1 MPNISDLSESS
12 IRSFLE
18 NIQILYLNQKYGSYL
33 KTVLISGDTVSLT
46 IEFPFPT
53 LSIQT
58 LLLTQ
63 LKDELEAHFA
73 NKQVPNKQWRITFET
88 KIQTHKAA
96 NGIKPFNGIKNI
108 IAIASGKG
116 GVGKS
121 STSVNLALALKD
133 LGANVGLLDAD
144 IYGPNLA
151 LMLGVPE
158 GTRPEV
164 EAQRYMLPLKAQ
176 GIQSMSMSY
185 VTTEATPIV
194 WRGPKASGAF
204 TQLLGT
210 TLWHEL
216 DYLLIDMPPGTG
228 DIQLTL
234 GQTVPVNGA
243 VIVTTPQNMATQD
256 ARKGIEMF
264 LKVNVPILGVIENM
278 STHIC
283 SQCGHEEHIFGNGGG
298 ELLAKNY
305 GEDLLGAIPLNSA
318 IREDCDSGF
327 PTVAKD
333 PKGEIALRYR
343 EIALLVAAK
352 VALSSEAVNNPGIKL
367 VSN

>member
-1 MPNISDLSESS
+1 MTESLLISESS
-12 IRSFLE
+12 LRAALHDIQVPYLFQAYSAFIKEISISTEVSKLVIELPLPILAIKERLVLSLKE
-18 NIQILYLNQKYGSYL
+18 ALQNIFSDKKIHWQI
-33 KTVLISGDTVSLT
+33 T
-46 IEFPFPT
+46 IE
-53 LSIQT
+53 S
-58 LLLTQ
+58 
-63 LKDELEAHFA
+63 
-73 NKQVPNKQWRITFET
+73 
-88 KIQTHKAA
+88 KIQTYKAA
-96 NGIKPFNGIKNI
+96 NGIKPFNGVKNI

-204 TQLLGT
+204 TQLLST

-234 GQTVPVNGA
+234 AQTVPVNGA

-256 ARKGIEMF
+256 AKKGIEMF
-264 LKVNVPILGVIENM
+264 VKVNVPILGIIENM

-283 SQCGHEEHIFGNGGG
+283 SNCGHEEHIFGQGGG
-298 ELLAKNY
+298 ELLAQNY
-305 GEDLLGAIPLNSA
+305 GKDFLGAMPLNPT
-318 IREDCDSGF
+318 IRQDCDNGQ

-333 PKGEIALRYR
+333 PEGDIGLRYR
-343 EIALLVAAK
+343 EIALRVAAK
-352 VALSSEAVNNPGIKL
+352 VAISGEIVNNAGIKL